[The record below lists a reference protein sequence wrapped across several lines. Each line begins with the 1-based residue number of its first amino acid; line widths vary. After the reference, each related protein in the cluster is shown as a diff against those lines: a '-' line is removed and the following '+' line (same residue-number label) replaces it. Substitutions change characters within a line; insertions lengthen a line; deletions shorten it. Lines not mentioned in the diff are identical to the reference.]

1 MKVRN
6 ANKGETKIDLQMTP
20 MIDIVFQLLT
30 FFVMTFKVVVPEGDF
45 NIKMPLAAPSS
56 GPPDESLAL
65 QVKLRITADP
75 GTGALTGIK
84 MNDSTISLANGADKA
99 FGDLHNKLL
108 NLVGTD
114 SGPNSLAS
122 GTEVELD
129 CDYNLR
135 YEYVIRAITEVTG
148 YVDRGR
154 IVKLIEKIK
163 FAPQRKPG

>member
-65 QVKLRITADP
+65 QVKLRITANP
-75 GTGALTGIK
+75 ATGELTGMK
-84 MNDSTISLANGADKA
+84 MNDQNVAT
-99 FGDLHNKLL
+99 FEDLHRRLL
-108 NLVGTD
+108 GLVGTD
-114 SGPNSLAS
+114 SGPNSLAA
-122 GTEVELD
+122 GTEVEID
-129 CDYNLR
+129 ADYDLR
-135 YEYVIRAITEVTG
+135 YEFVIRAITEVTG
-148 YVDRGR
+148 YVDRDR

>member
-65 QVKLRITADP
+65 QVKLRITAGPNGD
-75 GTGALTGIK
+75 LTGLK
-84 MNDSTISLANGADKA
+84 MNNQNVAT
-99 FGDLHNKLL
+99 FEDLHRRLL
-108 NLVGTD
+108 GLVGTD

-148 YVDRGR
+148 YVNQGK

>member
-1 MKVRN
+1 MKIRK
-6 ANKGETKIDLQMTP
+6 KGEMGKIDLQMTP

-30 FFVMTFKVVVPEGDF
+30 FFVMTFKVTVPEGDF

-75 GTGALTGIK
+75 ATGLMTGMK
-84 MNDSTISLANGADKA
+84 MNDTNIPGAD
-99 FGDLHNKLL
+99 FNVLHSRLL
-108 NLVGTD
+108 GLVGTD

-129 CDYNLR
+129 CDYDLR

-148 YVDRGR
+148 YVDRGK

-163 FAPQRKPG
+163 FAPPRKPG

>member
-1 MKVRN
+1 MKIRK
-6 ANKGETKIDLQMTP
+6 KGEMGKIELQMTP

-30 FFVMTFKVVVPEGDF
+30 FFVMTFKVNSPEGDF
-45 NIKMPLAAPSS
+45 NIKMPLAALSS

-75 GTGALTGIK
+75 ATGIMTGMQ
-84 MNDSTISLANGADKA
+84 MNDTNIPNADFA
-99 FGDLHNKLL
+99 VLHSRLL
-108 NLVGTD
+108 GLVGTD

-129 CDYNLR
+129 CDYDLR

-148 YVDRGR
+148 YVDRGKV
-154 IVKLIEKIK
+154 VKLIEKIK

>member
-6 ANKGETKIDLQMTP
+6 TSKGDSKIDIQMTP

-30 FFVMTFKVVVPEGDF
+30 FFIMTFKVVVPEGDF

-75 GTGALTGIK
+75 GSGDMTGMK
-84 MNDSTISLANGADKA
+84 MNDQNVTT
-99 FGDLHNKLL
+99 FEDLHRRLL
-108 NLVGTD
+108 GLVGTD
-114 SGPNSLAS
+114 SGPNSLAA

-129 CDYNLR
+129 CDYDLR
-135 YEYVIRAITEVTG
+135 YEYVIRAISEVTG
-148 YVDRGR
+148 YVDRR
-154 IVKLIEKIK
+154 NNKVVKLIEKIK